1 MRITSFL
8 LALQSARIFAWAAT
22 ATLLAVG
29 SLHAAAA
36 PEYKGPITAG
46 ALEAP
51 PHSET
56 SGITASRRAPDILW
70 THDDSGGAPVLYAVD
85 TTGRKRGALRIT
97 GVTNEDWEDVA
108 SFERA
113 GKAWLIVGDTGDND
127 AKRSTVLLHVVAEP
141 APERLKPNETLEDS
155 PAYTLRIRYEDGPRD
170 CEAVAVDPVEGAI
183 YLLSKRD
190 AVPRLYRVPLA
201 ASREKVVEARLVGT
215 APLLAGKPEQ
225 ASMLKHLV
233 GKRFSWP
240 TGMDFAPDGSSAV
253 VLTYGEPLIFTRD
266 ANESWPDAFKRAPAR
281 LKFHGLPQAEAVCF
295 SANGKSIYVASET
308 TTALVRYDRVD
319 P

>member
-1 MRITSFL
+1 MFVRSTAATLFAVS
-8 LALQSARIFAWAAT
+8 ALHAAT
-22 ATLLAVG
+22 ASA
-29 SLHAAAA
+29 
-36 PEYKGPITAG
+36 YKGPITAG

-56 SGITASRRAPDILW
+56 SGITCSRRAPDLLW
-70 THDDSGGAPVLYAVD
+70 THDDSGGAPILYAVD
-85 TTGRKRGALRIT
+85 TAGRKRGTLLLKGASS
-97 GVTNEDWEDVA
+97 EDWEDVA

-113 GKAWLIVGDTGDND
+113 GKAWLLVADTGDND

-141 APERLKPNETLEDS
+141 EPERLKPNAALEDS
-155 PAYTLRIRYEDGPRD
+155 PAYSLRIRYEDGPRD
-170 CEAVAVDPVEGAI
+170 CEAVAVDPVEGTI
-183 YLLSKRD
+183 YLLTKRD

-225 ASMLKHLV
+225 ASMLKHLA

-240 TGMDFAPDGSSAV
+240 TGMDFAPDGRSAV
-253 VLTYGEPLIFTRD
+253 VLTYGEPLIFTREGNEPW
-266 ANESWPDAFKRAPAR
+266 ANVFKRAPTR
-281 LKFHGLPQAEAVCF
+281 LAFHGLPQAEAVCF
-295 SANGKSIYVASET
+295 SANGKSIFVASET
-308 TTALVRYDRVD
+308 TTALVRYDRAD